1 MRAVEYLHRR
11 QSTWAELES
20 LCRRLQ
26 RSPRSLSPE
35 ELVVFAKLYRATCAD
50 LALADA
56 HQLPEPTVRYLH
68 QLVARAHNL
77 LYRSRF
83 FRLREWLRELLFR
96 LPRRLFHD
104 PYLRAAA
111 FLFYGLFLFS
121 FVVGWARPGLAE
133 ALLGRE
139 EVDQLEQM
147 YEEGFENSGSGRS
160 LVGQGAT
167 RASLYISHNTSI
179 GFRCFAAGLL
189 MGVGGLFALTFNAVV
204 LGIIFGYMNTTPMA
218 NNFNQFVTAHAPFE
232 LTAIVLSAAAGM
244 RLGFALLVTRGKTR
258 AASLREAGKEA
269 LPVMMLAALLFLGA
283 AVIEGYVSPSPL
295 PYAVKALVAIGSA
308 MLLAF
313 YFVMLG
319 MAGNA
324 ERSEPERELS
334 WQEIVQREDSPAPA
348 TR

>member
-1 MRAVEYLHRR
+1 
-11 QSTWAELES
+11 
-20 LCRRLQ
+20 
-26 RSPRSLSPE
+26 
-35 ELVVFAKLYRATCAD
+35 
-50 LALADA
+50 
-56 HQLPEPTVRYLH
+56 
-68 QLVARAHNL
+68 
-77 LYRSRF
+77 
-83 FRLREWLRELLFR
+83 
-96 LPRRLFHD
+96 
-104 PYLRAAA
+104 
-111 FLFYGLFLFS
+111 
-121 FVVGWARPGLAE
+121 
-133 ALLGRE
+133 
-139 EVDQLEQM
+139 
-147 YEEGFENSGSGRS
+147 
-160 LVGQGAT
+160 
-167 RASLYISHNTSI
+167 
-179 GFRCFAAGLL
+179 
-189 MGVGGLFALTFNAVV
+189 
-204 LGIIFGYMNTTPMA
+204 MA

-295 PYAVKALVAIGSA
+295 PYAVKAMVAIGSA